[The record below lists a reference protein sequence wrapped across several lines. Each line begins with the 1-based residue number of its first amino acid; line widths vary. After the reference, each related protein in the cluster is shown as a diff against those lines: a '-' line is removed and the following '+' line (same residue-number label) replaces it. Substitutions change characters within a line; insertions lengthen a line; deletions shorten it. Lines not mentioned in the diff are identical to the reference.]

1 MITFRYQFA
10 VAVQPSSAL
19 MEHARRLA
27 AKDGTI
33 DVRTAL
39 RMITRDAF
47 ASALTQPFG
56 APVVGDI
63 PLRVNVK

>member
-1 MITFRYQFA
+1 MVTFNYTFR
-10 VAVQPSSAL
+10 VAVSPNDAL
-19 MEHARRLA
+19 MSHARRLA
-27 AKDGTI
+27 ATDGTI

-56 APVVGDI
+56 APVICDV
-63 PLRVNVK
+63 PLTVTVN